1 MLTFL
6 LGHMPNP
13 LGLGLLVDLVDFAAK
28 MFWAIVG
35 DAAVVCPEKT
45 ECFAM
50 LIYSLLDWSR
60 AAIYKYT
67 NYS

>member
-13 LGLGLLVDLVDFAAK
+13 LGAGLLVDLVDFAAK
-28 MFWAIVG
+28 MFWPIVG
-35 DAAVVCPEKT
+35 AAAVVCPEKA
-45 ECFAM
+45 ERFAV
-50 LIYSLLDWSR
+50 LIYSLLEWSR
-60 AAIYKYT
+60 AAMKYT